1 MRRPFVY
8 PARNLVQ
15 FLRAIQPVVLE
26 RTLHVL
32 DGIDDVVVHQLVL
45 DADATA
51 AMQLNRIGAHAG
63 SQDAVVRNRGTAA
76 LNGRGRWREFHGQS
90 FRCSLPGC
98 QRPMS
103 RIIACFFPRRVLI
116 CHQIVMKYI
125 HSQAS

>member
-32 DGIDDVVVHQLVL
+32 DGIDDVVVHQLLVL

-51 AMQLNRIGAHAG
+51 AMALQQQLNRIGAHAG

-76 LNGRGRWREFHGQS
+76 LNVAEDGGAS
-90 FRCSLPGC
+90 FTASLFLDSLPAR
-98 QRPMS
+98 QR
-103 RIIACFFPRRVLI
+103 RTCAR
-116 CHQIVMKYI
+116 
-125 HSQAS
+125 

>member
-32 DGIDDVVVHQLVL
+32 DGIDDVVVHQLLVL

-51 AMQLNRIGAHAG
+51 AMALQQQLNRIGAHAG
-63 SQDAVVRNRGTAA
+63 SQGCGRKEPGNRRAEC
-76 LNGRGRWREFHGQS
+76 GRGRWREFHGQS
-90 FRCSLPGC
+90 LSRCSLPAR
-98 QRPMS
+98 QR
-103 RIIACFFPRRVLI
+103 RTCAR
-116 CHQIVMKYI
+116 
-125 HSQAS
+125 